1 MCYFTH
7 QMWCDDPFSQK
18 NKTTERAMGVGAGV
32 GGNREGG
39 FDKILKW
46 WFGNIVGL
54 HKIGGLGP
62 LCQLWFQIIKFS

>member
-1 MCYFTH
+1 MTH
-7 QMWCDDPFSQK
+7 SAKKTRQQK
-18 NKTTERAMGVGAGV
+18 EQWGVGAGV

-46 WFGNIVGL
+46 GFGNIVGL